1 MHYII
6 ELFVILTLLI
16 IPPFFSNQVPKLTI
30 PTFSWKDILIF
41 GTIALY
47 CFIRVKDEKTKDYPI
62 NYFKP
67 NSIKNNI
74 SKKSIYLKTL
84 LLSFIS
90 LGFLFLN
97 GCFWQWISK
106 APVEKTFFSNS
117 TLWYIFQIFG
127 ILGYAFYEEAMY
139 RYFLPF
145 SIGKN
150 LSIISK
156 SENPP
161 KWIFTLSE
169 IIALLLFSFGHLYM
183 GIFAV
188 LNGFFAGIALRFLVL
203 KTKSVFPSTIIHF
216 IYNLVLYLSMFT
228 KA

>member
-1 MHYII
+1 MYYFA
-6 ELFVILTLLI
+6 ELFVILTFFIL
-16 IPPFFSNQVPKLTI
+16 PPIFSTTPSAGFIQF
-30 PTFSWKDILIF
+30 TFYQILIYGF
-41 GTIALY
+41 LGIYCLIRGKNLVTENTFYSQENTKKISTKHLFAL
-47 CFIRVKDEKTKDYPI
+47 
-62 NYFKP
+62 
-67 NSIKNNI
+67 SII
-74 SKKSIYLKTL
+74 ILV
-84 LLSFIS
+84 
-90 LGFLFLN
+90 FLFLN
-97 GCFWQWISK
+97 GYLWKIIARLNQ
-106 APVEKTFFSNS
+106 EKIQLQKSVFYQ
-117 TLWYIFQIFG
+117 LFQIFG
-127 ILGYAFYEEAMY
+127 IFVYAFYEEAMY
-139 RYFLPF
+139 RYFVPT

-161 KWIFTLSE
+161 KWIFALSE

-188 LNGFFAGIALRFLVL
+188 LNGFFAGIALRFLVW

>member
-1 MHYII
+1 MQYFLEFFTILAFFVLPPIFAHSSANII
-6 ELFVILTLLI
+6 QFTFLQVLI
-16 IPPFFSNQVPKLTI
+16 YGFLGI
-30 PTFSWKDILIF
+30 
-41 GTIALY
+41 Y
-47 CFIRVKDEKTKDYPI
+47 CFVRGKNLVTENIFYSQENTKKI
-62 NYFKP
+62 
-67 NSIKNNI
+67 SIKHLLAL
-74 SKKSIYLKTL
+74 SIIILV
-84 LLSFIS
+84 
-90 LGFLFLN
+90 FLFLN
-97 GCFWQWISK
+97 GYLWKIIARLHQ
-106 APVEKTFFSNS
+106 EKIQLQKSVFYQ
-117 TLWYIFQIFG
+117 LFQIFG
-127 ILGYAFYEEAMY
+127 ILVYAFYEEAMY
-139 RYFLPF
+139 RYFLPT

-161 KWIFTLSE
+161 KWIFALSE

-188 LNGFFAGIALRFLVL
+188 LNGFFAGIALRFLVW

>member
-67 NSIKNNI
+67 NSIKNNK
-74 SKKSIYLKTL
+74 SKKSIYSKTL

-97 GCFWQWISK
+97 GCF
-106 APVEKTFFSNS
+106 
-117 TLWYIFQIFG
+117 
-127 ILGYAFYEEAMY
+127 
-139 RYFLPF
+139 
-145 SIGKN
+145 
-150 LSIISK
+150 
-156 SENPP
+156 
-161 KWIFTLSE
+161 
-169 IIALLLFSFGHLYM
+169 
-183 GIFAV
+183 
-188 LNGFFAGIALRFLVL
+188 
-203 KTKSVFPSTIIHF
+203 
-216 IYNLVLYLSMFT
+216 
-228 KA
+228 

>member
-1 MHYII
+1 MQYFLEFFTILAFFVLPPIFVHSSANII
-6 ELFVILTLLI
+6 QFTFLQVLI
-16 IPPFFSNQVPKLTI
+16 YGFLGI
-30 PTFSWKDILIF
+30 
-41 GTIALY
+41 Y
-47 CFIRVKDEKTKDYPI
+47 CFIRGKNLVTENIFYSQENTKKI
-62 NYFKP
+62 STQHLLAL
-67 NSIKNNI
+67 SII
-74 SKKSIYLKTL
+74 IL
-84 LLSFIS
+84 I
-90 LGFLFLN
+90 FLFSNGYLWKIIARLN
-97 GCFWQWISK
+97 Q
-106 APVEKTFFSNS
+106 EKIQLQKSVFYQF
-117 TLWYIFQIFG
+117 FQIFG
-127 ILGYAFYEEAMY
+127 ILVYAFYEETMY
-139 RYFLPF
+139 RYFLPT

-161 KWIFTLSE
+161 KWIFALSE

-188 LNGFFAGIALRFLVL
+188 LNGFFAGIALRFLVW

>member
-1 MHYII
+1 MQYFLEFFTILAFFVLPPIFAHSSANII
-6 ELFVILTLLI
+6 QFTFLQVLI
-16 IPPFFSNQVPKLTI
+16 YGFLGI
-30 PTFSWKDILIF
+30 
-41 GTIALY
+41 Y
-47 CFIRVKDEKTKDYPI
+47 CFIRG
-62 NYFKP
+62 
-67 NSIKNNI
+67 KNLVTEN
-74 SKKSIYLKTL
+74 
-84 LLSFIS
+84 
-90 LGFLFLN
+90 
-97 GCFWQWISK
+97 
-106 APVEKTFFSNS
+106 TFFSRENTKKIS
-117 TLWYIFQIFG
+117 TKHLLALSIIILIFLFSNGYLWKIIAGLNQEKIQLQKSVFYQLFQIFG
-127 ILGYAFYEEAMY
+127 IFVYAFYEETMY
-139 RYFLPF
+139 RYFLPT

-161 KWIFTLSE
+161 KWIFALSE

-188 LNGFFAGIALRFLVL
+188 LNGFFAGIALRFLVW

>member
-1 MHYII
+1 MQYFLEFFTILAFFVLPPIFAHSSANII
-6 ELFVILTLLI
+6 QFTFLQVLI
-16 IPPFFSNQVPKLTI
+16 YGFLGI
-30 PTFSWKDILIF
+30 
-41 GTIALY
+41 Y
-47 CFIRVKDEKTKDYPI
+47 CFIRGKNLVTENIFYSQESTKKI
-62 NYFKP
+62 STKHLLAL
-67 NSIKNNI
+67 SII
-74 SKKSIYLKTL
+74 IL
-84 LLSFIS
+84 I
-90 LGFLFLN
+90 FLFSNGYLWKIIAGLN
-97 GCFWQWISK
+97 Q
-106 APVEKTFFSNS
+106 EKIQLQKSVFYQF
-117 TLWYIFQIFG
+117 FQIFG
-127 ILGYAFYEEAMY
+127 IFVYAFYEEAMY
-139 RYFLPF
+139 RYFLPT

-161 KWIFTLSE
+161 KWIFALSE

-188 LNGFFAGIALRFLVL
+188 LNGFFAGIALRFLVW